1 MLETICLLSLFLKDN
16 LDKIANLFS
25 ENMVN
30 TVLLS
35 PSIECE
41 AGVVCVCVC
50 VFTSL
55 AIHPLANWIL
65 FLSL

>member
-50 VFTSL
+50 VCVCLLVSALGL
-55 AIHPLANWIL
+55 A
-65 FLSL
+65 